1 MASEQALKIG
11 ELAALAGVNVQ
22 TVRYYERRQLLGEP
36 VRTRAGYRQYSAQDV
51 SMLRFIKRS
60 QALGFSLE
68 EAGELLKLDGEG
80 ELDRTEV
87 RRIAQERLDEIE
99 IKLRELHR
107 LRSALRPLIEECAT
121 GHSEHCPILEAIDG
135 N

>member
-1 MASEQALKIG
+1 MGSYSEDDPTDRLLSKSSVG
-11 ELAALAGVNVQ
+11 LLTELFA
-22 TVRYYERRQLLGEP
+22 
-36 VRTRAGYRQYSAQDV
+36 
-51 SMLRFIKRS
+51 
-60 QALGFSLE
+60 E